1 MGCAAPIGEGAAR
14 CRLALAVHLLG
25 APATDAA
32 GGDVSPNDRALGEGE
47 AATLLE
53 EALQVKN
60 I

>member
-1 MGCAAPIGEGAAR
+1 
-14 CRLALAVHLLG
+14 VHLLG